1 MKYSLHIM
9 ITPILILVSWIYG
22 LIIKIRNKLY
32 DLHYIKSHS
41 FNKPII
47 SIGNIT
53 AGGTGKTP
61 LVIYIATLIINQGKK
76 PGIISRGYGR
86 KSKGKI
92 IVHDGKKM
100 LVDVNMAGD
109 EPFLIGKK
117 LNNVPIIV
125 SKNRYEGIKKLINN
139 YFVDVIIM
147 DDGFQ
152 HRSIKR
158 DLNVLTISGKESLKN
173 YKLLPWGKMRESLS
187 NINRSNLIVY
197 TKTNLTP
204 KIHQTIKKI
213 YSKNYIL
220 SNYQLQLYNYNLNQ
234 YNQNIAE
241 PVFAFCGIAD
251 HNSFFE
257 SITQLGIIIKGKKH
271 YRDHQNYSDRIIR
284 NLLEKIKK
292 LKLNTIITTEKDLVK
307 LPKFFINTF
316 QIYVLQLSII
326 IKDKSIINKEI
337 KKLLR

>member
-1 MKYSLHIM
+1 MKHSLHIM

-92 IVHDGKKM
+92 IVHDGKEM

-117 LNNVPIIV
+117 LKNVPIDMKV
-125 SKNRYEGIKKLINN
+125 S
-139 YFVDVIIM
+139 
-147 DDGFQ
+147 
-152 HRSIKR
+152 
-158 DLNVLTISGKESLKN
+158 
-173 YKLLPWGKMRESLS
+173 
-187 NINRSNLIVY
+187 
-197 TKTNLTP
+197 
-204 KIHQTIKKI
+204 
-213 YSKNYIL
+213 
-220 SNYQLQLYNYNLNQ
+220 
-234 YNQNIAE
+234 
-241 PVFAFCGIAD
+241 
-251 HNSFFE
+251 
-257 SITQLGIIIKGKKH
+257 
-271 YRDHQNYSDRIIR
+271 R
-284 NLLEKIKK
+284 N
-292 LKLNTIITTEKDLVK
+292 
-307 LPKFFINTF
+307 
-316 QIYVLQLSII
+316 
-326 IKDKSIINKEI
+326 
-337 KKLLR
+337 